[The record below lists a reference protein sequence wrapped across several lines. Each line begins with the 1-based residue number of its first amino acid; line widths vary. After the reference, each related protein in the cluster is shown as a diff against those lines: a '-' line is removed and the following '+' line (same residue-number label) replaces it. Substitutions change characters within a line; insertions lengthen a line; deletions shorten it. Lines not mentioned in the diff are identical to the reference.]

1 MTPIHSLYRVLRSGQ
16 GPYAIWPEG
25 LDVPNGW
32 SLVGEPASSSECRT
46 TVEHLWTEL
55 QPPFA
60 LGARS
65 DGSAEQAVASDR
77 DSVLDAVAS
86 RVAAK
91 PEALAVT
98 GAHGSLTY
106 RELWSRAGELAD
118 AIASATG
125 GQPEAVA
132 YAGPRSVMFPIAV
145 LGIFRAG
152 ACFLST
158 PPDWPDA
165 RRRAV
170 LHEARCRVSVGEGLG
185 VLVDPSAGAGQT
197 SQSPARQ
204 RVDGADLAYVVFT
217 SGSTG
222 RPKGVL
228 VSHGAFANNC
238 LGSVNR
244 YGMTAADRVLQFTG
258 LGVDIALEELFIAW
272 LAGGAAVLAPH
283 DLALGISEFSEY
295 VAHWRVSVLDLPVS
309 YVLLWI
315 AAIERGNVPS
325 PPRYLRLVAIG
336 SESVP
341 PDTFE
346 RWFAVTSNVAIAN
359 AYGSTEQT
367 ITSVIDG
374 PRSHADGARA
384 GVIGTP
390 IPGVIVYVLDGEL
403 RSVAEGEPG
412 ELHIGG
418 RAVATGYLGQP
429 GLTAERFLPD
439 PFSPSPGDRMYA
451 SRDRARRLADGS
463 LEILGR
469 MDRRIMLAGH
479 TVEPQEIERLIESVA
494 GVERVTAELDES
506 RLGGLVARVVPS
518 EDLAA
523 DGSQLNDLISECLA
537 RSLPSSIRPRLEIA
551 TSEPGSR
558 SSGGADELDAV
569 QRELYALWSGE
580 LGGQELEEQD
590 NFFDLGG
597 NSLIAIRML
606 TRVHEALGVDIS
618 FRDFMGAQTLDA
630 FSRLVV
636 DERAR
641 RPGAA

>member
-1 MTPIHSLYRVLRSGQ
+1 V
-16 GPYAIWPEG
+16 
-25 LDVPNGW
+25 
-32 SLVGEPASSSECRT
+32 VGN
-46 TVEHLWTEL
+46 
-55 QPPFA
+55 
-60 LGARS
+60 
-65 DGSAEQAVASDR
+65 R
-77 DSVLDAVAS
+77 DSVLDAFAS
-86 RVAAK
+86 CVAAE
-91 PEALAVT
+91 PDALAVT
-98 GAHGSLTY
+98 GTHGTLIY
-106 RELWSRAGELAD
+106 RELWDRAGELAD
-118 AIASATG
+118 VIASATG
-125 GQPEAVA
+125 GLPEAVA
-132 YAGPRSVMFPIAV
+132 YSGPRSIMFPIAV

-165 RRRAV
+165 RRRDV
-170 LHEARCRVSVGEGLG
+170 LRDAGCRVTVGDDLR
-185 VLVDPSAGAGQT
+185 VLVDPSAGDGQV
-197 SQSPARQ
+197 SQSHAGS

-222 RPKGVL
+222 RPKGVM

-238 LGSVNR
+238 FGSVYR

-258 LGVDIALEELFIAW
+258 LGLDIALEELFIAW
-272 LAGGAAVLAPH
+272 LAGGAVVLAPH
-283 DLALGISEFSEY
+283 DLALSISEFSAY
-295 VAHWRVSVLDLPVS
+295 VAQWRVSVLDLPVS

-315 AAIERGNVPS
+315 AAIERGNVP
-325 PPRYLRLVAIG
+325 PPPQCLRVVVIG
-336 SESVP
+336 SEPVP

-346 RWFAVTSNVAIAN
+346 RWFAVTSDVAIAN
-359 AYGSTEQT
+359 AYGSTEQA

-390 IPGVIVYVLDGEL
+390 IPDVTAYVLDEEL
-403 RSVAEGEPG
+403 RPVADGEAG

-463 LEILGR
+463 LEVLGR
-469 MDRRIMLAGH
+469 MDRRIMVAGH
-479 TVEPQEIERLIESVA
+479 TVEPKEIERLIESVT
-494 GVERVTAELDES
+494 GVEQATVELDES
-506 RLGGLVARVVPS
+506 RLGGLVAHIIPS

-523 DGSQLNDLISECLA
+523 GGSQLCDRITECLT
-537 RSLPSSIRPRLEIA
+537 RSLPSGIRPRLEIA
-551 TSEPGSR
+551 TSELGR
-558 SSGGADELDAV
+558 GSSGGADELDAV
-569 QRELYALWSGE
+569 QRELYALWSSA
-580 LGGQELEEQD
+580 LGGQELDDED

-597 NSLIAIRML
+597 NSLIAIQML
-606 TRVHEALGVDIS
+606 TRVNEAFGVDIS

-636 DERAR
+636 DESVREGWR
-641 RPGAA
+641 GAKQTPPDVGREAP